1 MDLNGEPVKA
11 FVRNKETQLYR
22 AAAKGWVTASG
33 QALGLIIVTQATK
46 FALEEEVLQAEIV
59 VKFESHPHEFV
70 VPVLPEYR
78 DVDQRNAT
86 AIKDPGAGSS

>member
-1 MDLNGEPVKA
+1 MVLNGEPVRA
-11 FVRNKETQLYR
+11 FVRNRETRLYR
-22 AAAKGWVTASG
+22 ATAKGWIIASE
-33 QALGLIIVTQATK
+33 QALGFTRVTWATK
-46 FALEEEVLQAEIV
+46 FALEPKVPQAEIV
-59 VKFESHPHEFV
+59 VRFEFHPHEFV

>member
-33 QALGLIIVTQATK
+33 QALGLTIVTQATK
-46 FALEEEVLQAEIV
+46 FALEPKVPQAEIV
-59 VKFESHPHEFV
+59 VRFEFHPHEFV

-86 AIKDPGAGSS
+86 AAKNPGADSS